1 MKIVVVLTMT
11 MVMFSKLLFVGT
23 AVVMV
28 VAMVV
33 VTIKPGSHL

>member
-1 MKIVVVLTMT
+1 MKIVVVL
-11 MVMFSKLLFVGT
+11 VMFSKLLFVGT